1 MNTLNYK
8 EFSNSDDLSSW
19 LETIFQDVIHSYS
32 LKNFSEID
40 ETYQMKNC
48 VDIGSNLGAFSA
60 LASDWFDNIYAFE
73 PSYTTYL
80 FSSYNF
86 NMVNGIKNIRFFN
99 FAVSDVSSKVVKLF
113 RNISGNS
120 GDSSIHNYS
129 DGLEEECENTLT
141 ISLDKIY
148 ELTGID
154 NIDYLKIDCEG
165 AEYDIMRNADLSKIS
180 LVCGEL
186 HGVKGQDFDE
196 LRNELLDR
204 LCEDF
209 VVVEKGIHNFIAVN
223 KRHEKLCDS
232 FLSDLIDKCKNDKE
246 PTVLRVK

>member
-1 MNTLNYK
+1 MKTLNYK
-8 EFSNSDDLSSW
+8 EFSNPANLSSW
-19 LETIFQDVIHSYS
+19 LEIIFQDVMSSYI
-32 LKNFSEID
+32 LRNFSEID

-60 LASDWFDNIYAFE
+60 IASDWFDNIYAFE
-73 PSYTTYL
+73 PSYATYL

-86 NMVNGIKNIRFFN
+86 NIVNKIKNIRFFN

-113 RNISGNS
+113 KNISGNS
-120 GDSSIHNYS
+120 GNSSIHNYS
-129 DGLEEECENTLT
+129 VGLEDDYENALT

-148 ELTGID
+148 ELVGID

-165 AEYDIMRNADLSKIS
+165 AEYNIMRNADLSKIS

-186 HGVKGQDFDE
+186 HEVTGQHFDE
-196 LRNELLDR
+196 LRNEFLDR

-209 VVVEKGIHNFIAVN
+209 IVIERAFTISSQLIKGTKSYVIF
-223 KRHEKLCDS
+223 LC
-232 FLSDLIDKCKNDKE
+232 LI
-246 PTVLRVK
+246 